1 MTTTLAAKLVTPR
14 CANVCG
20 RGLGARV
27 EEGNEC
33 PHTHARPRAHM
44 RPGNRSAHAR
54 KEEFTCL
61 RLSTVM

>member
-44 RPGNRSAHAR
+44 LPVKRTAHPR
-54 KEEFTCL
+54 KDEFTSI